1 MSGGQ
6 NGERP
11 RLGTGGAGDFV
22 TLASD
27 TDSPNIAGIEG
38 TGESEGLLPSKE
50 AVREALRL
58 IHPAGP
64 WHVSAKRE
72 KGFIGKVYA
81 PDAEGGA
88 AGWAVAQNRTLNTY
102 VSLAALRAGW
112 QGDKAKKEDVASV
125 GWLWVDLDPRAGED
139 LDLERARLLGLLTTD
154 LPKGVPPPSVIID
167 SGRGFWGLWRLA
179 QPVVM
184 PPADDP
190 VWDAARASV
199 EDRNR
204 GLELAFG
211 ADACHNLERIC
222 RLPGTVNRKPGGRLA
237 RFVRADASVFDLLL
251 FPPVP
256 DTKAGGAVKVAGGG
270 AKVAGR
276 VAASG
281 TVGRLNSL
289 DDLRGV
295 SDHTK
300 KLIVQGMDPD
310 NPGKWEADRS
320 NLVLHVLCDLIRAD
334 VSDDDMLAVIL
345 DPDYGVSA
353 HVREQP
359 KPESYARR
367 QVQRALERQPR
378 PGPIVVPV
386 ALHLAR
392 AYRGARRLNLLH
404 HQQEFLDWDG
414 AAYVG
419 IADDTVRAEVWT
431 FLETCRVNTEK
442 DGPQPFTP
450 GPDKVSAALDA
461 LRAVAHLPPSR
472 VEPPRWLDERAGP
485 DPLDLLPTRSGLLH
499 LPSGDL
505 LPATPEL
512 FTRNALDFAHDPT
525 ATAPARW
532 LAFLQE
538 VWPGADEGDC
548 IAALQEFMGYLL
560 TPDTSL
566 QKALLIPGPKRSGKG
581 TIGRIMGK
589 LVGEANTVAPSLNSL
604 GRSDFGLEPLLA
616 KQLAIVSDM
625 RLSSR
630 TDEAA
635 VAENL
640 LRITGEDRV
649 SVNRKHRSAL
659 EVTLRARFVVMT
671 NEVPKF
677 ADRSGA
683 LVSRFIVLPMRQ
695 SFFGRED
702 SGLTPAL
709 MAELPG
715 ILNWAMEGWR
725 RVRANGR
732 ITQPEGGRDVALQ
745 MTDLASPIP
754 AFVREWCE
762 VGGEHRVA
770 KDHLFSAFRAWHRDR
785 IGHEYVGGSNTW
797 ANMLYSAMEGSVR
810 AVKAGGA
817 GTRVPS
823 FGGIRLRPDVGYRP
837 PDADPPF

>member
-1 MSGGQ
+1 M
-6 NGERP
+6 R
-11 RLGTGGAGDFV
+11 A
-22 TLASD
+22 
-27 TDSPNIAGIEG
+27 
-38 TGESEGLLPSKE
+38 
-50 AVREALRL
+50 ALRL
-58 IHPAGP
+58 IHSEGP

-72 KGFIGKVYA
+72 KGFTGKVFA
-81 PDAEGGA
+81 PGSEGGA
-88 AGWAVAQNRTLNTY
+88 AGWAIAQNRTLNTY
-102 VSLAALRAGW
+102 VSIAALRAGW

-125 GWLWVDLDPRAGED
+125 GWLWVDLDPRAGEE

-154 LPKGVPPPSVIID
+154 LPKGVPPPTVIID
-167 SGRGFWGLWRLA
+167 SGRGFWGLWRLS

-190 VWDAARASV
+190 AWDAARASV

-211 ADACHNLERIC
+211 ADACHNLERVC

-237 RFVRADASVFDLLL
+237 RVVRADASAHDLLA
-251 FPPVP
+251 FPPVSDP
-256 DTKAGGAVKVAGGG
+256 KAGGAVKVAGGG
-270 AKVAGR
+270 APVAGR
-276 VAASG
+276 VALAG
-281 TVGRLNSL
+281 PVGRLNSL

-300 KLIVQGMDPD
+300 KLIVQGLDPD

-345 DPDYGVSA
+345 DRDFGVSA
-353 HVREQP
+353 HVLEQP

-378 PGPIVVPV
+378 PGPVVTGAPM
-386 ALHLAR
+386 HWAR
-392 AYRGARRLNLLH
+392 ALRDARRPRLLH
-404 HQQEFLDWDG
+404 HHEEFLDWDG
-414 AAYVG
+414 AAYIG
-419 IADDTVRAEVWT
+419 LTEATIRAEAWA
-431 FLETCRVNTEK
+431 FLETCRMERDKEVR
-442 DGPQPFTP
+442 PFVPTP
-450 GPDKVSAALDA
+450 GAVSAALDA
-461 LRAVAHLPPSR
+461 LKAVSHLPPSR
-472 VEPPRWLDERAGP
+472 VEPPRWLDGRARP

-512 FTRNALDFAHDPT
+512 FTRNALDFAHDP
-525 ATAPARW
+525 AAPAPVRW
-532 LAFLQE
+532 LAFLKE
-538 VWPGADEGDC
+538 VWPGADEADC

-649 SVNRKHRSAL
+649 SVNRKHRSAM

-709 MAELPG
+709 IGELPG

-762 VGGEHRVA
+762 VGGGHRVA
-770 KDHLFSAFRAWHRDR
+770 KDHLFTAFRAWHRER
-785 IGHEYVGGSNTW
+785 IGHDFVGSSNTF
-797 ANMLYSAMEGSVR
+797 ARDLYSAMEGGVR
-810 AVKAGGA
+810 DVKPRDGG

-823 FGGIRLRPDVGYRP
+823 FGGIRLRPDVGFRP
-837 PDADPPF
+837 TDAEPPF

>member
-1 MSGGQ
+1 MSGGK
-6 NGERP
+6 NEERP
-11 RLGTGGAGDFV
+11 PLGTEGAQENNGGDRDPCKVNSGIPGIDGAGDG
-22 TLASD
+22 
-27 TDSPNIAGIEG
+27 NC
-38 TGESEGLLPSKE
+38 LLPSKD

-58 IHPAGP
+58 IHPEGP

-72 KGFIGKVYA
+72 KGFTGKVYA

-88 AGWAVAQNRTLNTY
+88 AGWAVAKNATLNAY
-102 VSLAALRAGW
+102 VSIAALRPGW
-112 QGDKAKKEDVASV
+112 QGDKATKEDVGSV
-125 GWLWVDLDPRAGED
+125 GWLWVDVDPRPGEE
-139 LDLERARLLGLLTTD
+139 LEPERARILANLTTN
-154 LPKGVPPPSVIID
+154 LPKGVPPPSAIID

-184 PPADDP
+184 PPADSDG
-190 VWDAARASV
+190 WDVARASV

-211 ADACHNLERIC
+211 ADRCHNMERVM

-237 RFVRADASVFDLLL
+237 RVVRADASVFDLTA
-251 FPPVP
+251 FPAVP
-256 DTKAGGAVKVAGGG
+256 DPKAGAAVA
-270 AKVAGR
+270 VAGR
-276 VAASG
+276 GAPVAVAG
-281 TVGRLNSL
+281 PVGRVNL
-289 DDLRGV
+289 DDLAGV
-295 SDHTK
+295 SDRTRA
-300 KLIVQGMDPD
+300 LIVQGMDPD
-310 NPGKWEADRS
+310 DPAKWDNRS
-320 NLVLHVLCDLIRAD
+320 DLVLHVLCDLIRAD

-345 DPDYGVSA
+345 DPDFGVSA
-353 HVREQP
+353 HVRDQP

-378 PGPIVVPV
+378 PGPVVTGAPM
-386 ALHLAR
+386 HWAR
-392 AYRGARRLNLLH
+392 ALRDARRPRLLH
-404 HQQEFLDWDG
+404 HHEEFLDWDG
-414 AAYVG
+414 AAYIG
-419 IADDTVRAEVWT
+419 LTEATIRAEAWA
-431 FLETCRVNTEK
+431 FLETCRVERDNEVR
-442 DGPQPFTP
+442 PFVPTP
-450 GPDKVSAALDA
+450 GAVSAALDA
-461 LRAVAHLPPSR
+461 LKAVAHLPPSR
-472 VEPPRWLDERAGP
+472 VEPPRWLDGRAGP

-512 FTRNALDFAHDPT
+512 FTRNALDFAHDP
-525 ATAPARW
+525 AAPAPVRW
-532 LAFLQE
+532 LAFLSE
-538 VWPGADEGDC
+538 VWPGDDEADC

-560 TPDTSL
+560 TPNTSL

-649 SVNRKHRSAL
+649 SVNRKHRSAM

-709 MAELPG
+709 IGELPG

-725 RVRANGR
+725 RVRARGR
-732 ITQPEGGRDVALQ
+732 ITQPEAGRDVAMQ

-762 VGGEHRVA
+762 VGGGHRVA
-770 KDHLFSAFRAWHRDR
+770 KDHLFTAFRAWHRDR
-785 IGHEYVGGSNTW
+785 IGHDFVGSSNTF
-797 ANMLYSAMEGSVR
+797 ARDLYSAMEGGVR
-810 AVKAGGA
+810 DVKPRDGGGA
-817 GTRVPS
+817 RVPS
-823 FGGIRLRPDVGYRP
+823 FGGIRLRPDVGFRP
-837 PDADPPF
+837 PDAEPPF

>member
-1 MSGGQ
+1 MSGGEMESAPRRETGSAQETNQDRDPCKVPEVIPGNGDTGDQ
-6 NGERP
+6 NC
-11 RLGTGGAGDFV
+11 
-22 TLASD
+22 
-27 TDSPNIAGIEG
+27 
-38 TGESEGLLPSKE
+38 LLPSKE

-58 IHPAGP
+58 IHPEGP
-64 WHVSAKRE
+64 WHVCAKRE
-72 KGFIGKVYA
+72 KGFTGKVYA

-88 AGWAVAQNRTLNTY
+88 AGWAVAQNRTLNAY
-102 VSLAALRAGW
+102 VSISALRAGW
-112 QGDKAKKEDVASV
+112 QGDKATKVDVGSV
-125 GWLWVDLDPRAGED
+125 GWLWVDLDPRPGEE
-139 LDLERARLLGLLTTD
+139 LKPERTRILALLTD
-154 LPKGVPPPSVIID
+154 RLPKGVPPPSVIID
-167 SGRGFWGLWRLA
+167 SGRGFWALWRLREA
-179 QPVVM
+179 VVM
-184 PPADDP
+184 PPADSDG
-190 VWDAARASV
+190 WDAARASV

-211 ADACHNLERIC
+211 ADRCHNMERVM
-222 RLPGTVNRKPGGRLA
+222 RLPGTVNRKPGGLLA
-237 RFVRADASVFDLLL
+237 RVVRADASVFELTA
-251 FPPVP
+251 FPAVP
-256 DTKAGGAVKVAGGG
+256 DPGAGRAVA
-270 AKVAGR
+270 VAGR
-276 VAASG
+276 VAPVAG
-281 TVGRLNSL
+281 PVGRVNL
-289 DDLRGV
+289 DDLAGV
-295 SDHTK
+295 TDRTRA
-300 KLIVQGMDPD
+300 LIVQGRDPD
-310 NPGKWEADRS
+310 DPAKWSDRS
-320 NLVLHVLCDLIRAD
+320 ALVLHVLCDLIRAD

-345 DPDYGVSA
+345 DPDFGVSA
-353 HVREQP
+353 HVRDQP

-378 PGPIVVPV
+378 PGPVVTGAPM
-386 ALHLAR
+386 HWAR
-392 AYRGARRLNLLH
+392 ALRDARRPRLLH
-404 HQQEFLDWDG
+404 HHEEFLDWDG
-414 AAYVG
+414 AAYIG
-419 IADDTVRAEVWT
+419 LTEATIRAEAWA
-431 FLETCRVNTEK
+431 FLETCRVER
-442 DGPQPFTP
+442 DSEVRPFVPTP
-450 GPDKVSAALDA
+450 GAVSAALDA
-461 LRAVAHLPPSR
+461 LKAVAHLPPSR
-472 VEPPRWLDERAGP
+472 VEPPRWLDGRAGP

-499 LPSGDL
+499 LPTGNL

-512 FTRNALDFAHDPT
+512 FTRNALDFAHDP
-525 ATAPARW
+525 AAPAPVRW
-532 LAFLQE
+532 LAFLRE
-538 VWPGADEGDC
+538 VWPGDDEGDC

-649 SVNRKHRSAL
+649 SVNRKHRSAM

-715 ILNWAMEGWR
+715 ILNWAVEGWR
-725 RVRANGR
+725 RVRAQGR
-732 ITQPEGGRDVALQ
+732 ITQPEAGRDVALQ

-762 VGGEHRVA
+762 VGGDYRVA

-785 IGHEYVGGSNTW
+785 IGHEYVGSSPTW
-797 ANMLYSAMEGSVR
+797 ANMLYSAMEGAVR
-810 AVKAGGA
+810 GVKAGGD
-817 GTRVPS
+817 GGRVPS
-823 FGGIRLRPDVGYRP
+823 FGGIRLRPDVGFRP
-837 PDADPPF
+837 PEAEPPF

>member
-1 MSGGQ
+1 MSDLER
-6 NGERP
+6 ERP
-11 RLGTGGAGDFV
+11 PLGTGGAGD
-22 TLASD
+22 
-27 TDSPNIAGIEG
+27 DSEHDPCKINPNIPGIDGPGEG
-38 TGESEGLLPSKE
+38 NCLLPSKD

-58 IHPAGP
+58 IHPEGP

-72 KGFIGKVYA
+72 KGFTGKVYA

-88 AGWAVAQNRTLNTY
+88 AGWAVAQNRTLNAY
-102 VSLAALRAGW
+102 VSIAALRAGW
-112 QGDKAKKEDVASV
+112 QGDKATKEDVGSV
-125 GWLWVDLDPRAGED
+125 GWLWVDLDPRPGEA
-139 LDLERARLLGLLTTD
+139 LEPERARILALLTD
-154 LPKGVPPPSVIID
+154 KLPKGVPPPSVIID
-167 SGRGFWGLWRLA
+167 SGRGFWALWRLREA
-179 QPVVM
+179 VVM
-184 PPADDP
+184 PPADSDG
-190 VWDAARASV
+190 WDAARASV

-211 ADACHNLERIC
+211 ADRCHNMERVM
-222 RLPGTVNRKPGGRLA
+222 RLPGTVNRKPGGLLA
-237 RFVRADASVFDLLL
+237 RVVRADASVFDLTA
-251 FPPVP
+251 FPAVADPG
-256 DTKAGGAVKVAGGG
+256 AGRAVA
-270 AKVAGR
+270 VAGR
-276 VAASG
+276 GAPVAG
-281 TVGRLNSL
+281 PVGRVNL
-289 DDLRGV
+289 DDLVGV
-295 SDHTK
+295 TDRTRA
-300 KLIVQGMDPD
+300 LIVQGRDPD
-310 NPGKWEADRS
+310 DPAKWSDRS
-320 NLVLHVLCDLIRAD
+320 ALVLHVLCDLIRAD

-345 DPDYGVSA
+345 DPDFGVSA

-378 PGPIVVPV
+378 PGPFVTGAPM
-386 ALHLAR
+386 HWAR
-392 AYRGARRLNLLH
+392 ALREARRPRLLH
-404 HQQEFLDWDG
+404 HHEEFLDWDG
-414 AAYVG
+414 AAYIG
-419 IADDTVRAEVWT
+419 LTEATIRAEAWA
-431 FLETCRVNTEK
+431 FLETCRVER
-442 DGPQPFTP
+442 DSEVRPFVPTP
-450 GPDKVSAALDA
+450 GAVSAALDA
-461 LRAVAHLPPSR
+461 LKAVAHLPPSR
-472 VEPPRWLDERAGP
+472 VEPPRWLDGRAGP

-499 LPSGDL
+499 LPTGNL

-512 FTRNALDFAHDPT
+512 FTRNALDFAHDP
-525 ATAPARW
+525 AAPAPVRW
-532 LAFLQE
+532 LAFLRE
-538 VWPGADEGDC
+538 VWPGEDEGDC

-649 SVNRKHRSAL
+649 SVNRKHRSAM

-725 RVRANGR
+725 RVRARGR
-732 ITQPEGGRDVALQ
+732 ITQPEAGRDVALQ

-762 VGGEHRVA
+762 VGGDHRVA

-785 IGHEYVGGSNTW
+785 IGHDYVGGSNTW
-797 ANMLYSAMEGSVR
+797 ANMLYSAMEGAVR
-810 AVKAGGA
+810 GMKAGGDGA
-817 GTRVPS
+817 RVPS

-837 PDADPPF
+837 PDAEPPF